1 MYYDKERF
9 DKAFMKFLHEF
20 VWSTEALDGFNN
32 INVLINEMSVDETFK
47 DNFTKTF
54 IKTID
59 NFVIDKQNPKC
70 FHVTNIVWDMT
81 DSQGDA
87 SEDEDISL
95 PNELDVYCF
104 DESEIAD
111 TLSDDYGFCV
121 KSYWVEY

>member
-9 DKAFMKFLHEF
+9 DKAFTKFLHEF
-20 VWSTEALDGFNN
+20 VWSTEALDGFNK
-32 INVLINEMSVDETFK
+32 INAIINEMSVDETFK
-47 DNFTKTF
+47 DNFTKMF
-54 IKTID
+54 METID
-59 NFVIDKQNPKC
+59 NFVIDKQKC

-87 SEDEDISL
+87 SEDEGISL

-121 KSYWVEY
+121 KS

>member
-9 DKAFMKFLHEF
+9 DKAFTKFLHEF
-20 VWSTEALDGFNN
+20 VWSTEALDNVN
-32 INVLINEMSVDETFK
+32 EINAVINEMSVDETFK
-47 DNFTKTF
+47 DNFTKMF
-54 IKTID
+54 METID
-59 NFVIDKQNPKC
+59 NFVIDKQILKC

-87 SEDEDISL
+87 SEDEDVSL
-95 PNELDVYCF
+95 PKELDVYCF